1 LVSRI
6 SQGFLGDP
14 VVKIGDTINYQAG
27 FVWGSL
33 KGTSVKS
40 TWKVVDGAS
49 ALVMTGVAA
58 AIATLAF

>member
-14 VVKIGDTINYQAG
+14 VVKIGDTVTYQAG
-27 FVWGSL
+27 FVWGTL
-33 KGTSVKS
+33 KSNSVKS